1 MIRNDAKIFSH
12 SKTHQSDR
20 CLKEMVD
27 IDNVILKSTEVFI
40 LLIWIKL

>member
-1 MIRNDAKIFSH
+1 MMPRFFFH

-27 IDNVILKSTEVFI
+27 FDNVILKSTEVFI
-40 LLIWIKL
+40 LLI

>member
-1 MIRNDAKIFSH
+1 MIRNDAKNFFH
-12 SKTHQSDR
+12 SKTYQSDR

-27 IDNVILKSTEVFI
+27 FDNVILKSTEVFI